1 VTTLQK
7 NTVAPPSGEAEFD
20 PFAGPAVQ
28 RTAPSTE
35 AQREI
40 WTGSQIGDDASL
52 AFNESVSLEL
62 RGPLDEAALVTSL
75 GDLLERHE
83 ALRSTFS
90 PDGTTLVVSAP
101 APAEVER
108 LDLSGLD
115 PAARQARLNALLAEV
130 VERPFSLE
138 AGPLVRLALVRLA
151 ADHHVLVF
159 TAHHVVCDGFSTAV
173 ILKDLAAIYTAR
185 RKGVAAELP
194 EAFPFSTYALEMR
207 DFERTPEHAAA
218 EKYWTSRFAGTVPVL
233 DLPGDRPRPR
243 LRTYPSRRHDHRLG
257 KDLVAAVKKAGA
269 KAGSSFFATM
279 LAAFDVLLYRISGQ
293 DDLVVG
299 IPTAGQAA
307 TGHPTLVGHCV
318 NTLPVRVQLDPEKPF
333 TELLGRA
340 RTALLDAQDH
350 QLFTYGSLVRALA
363 IPRDPSR
370 LPLVAVCFNLDQGIA
385 PESLAFDGLRAGLT
399 TNPRHFE
406 TFDLFV
412 NAVELGGEVVLECQ
426 YNTDLVDEATVK
438 RWFEALER
446 VLAEVAAKPDLP
458 VSRIPILTPADL
470 AVQAALNDTTRDW
483 PRDRLLHQL
492 VEEQVDRT
500 PDAVAV
506 AQGEATLT
514 YAELD
519 RRANRLAHHLRSLGA
534 APDTLVGLCLE
545 RKPEML
551 VAMLAV
557 HKAGAAYVPLDPAFP
572 AERLAFM
579 VADSGMPLLV
589 THAAVARDRLPPH
602 HAKLVDLDA
611 DASAIAAWPE
621 ARPAPAGSPDRLAYV
636 LYTSGSTG
644 KPKGV
649 LVPVSAVVNLLWSV
663 RSDPGLGPDD
673 RVLAITTL
681 SFDIAVFD
689 LWLPLVVGGRILL
702 APKEAPGDGALLRRL
717 LEEGRATFMQ
727 ATPTTWR
734 ILLGAGWTGPQ
745 GFRAICTGEAMPLD
759 LGEELV
765 KHASTVWNMYGPTE
779 TTVWSTLYRLP
790 RPVGQMLIGK
800 PLANQQVHVL
810 DRAGQRCPVGVPGE
824 LHIGGSGLARGYL
837 GRPDLTA
844 ERFVADPSI
853 PGARLYRTGDV
864 CRLRVDGQVEYFG
877 RNDSQVKVRGFR
889 IELGE
894 VESALS
900 RHPGVKQAVAMARED
915 RPGDVRLVAYVVPA
929 PGATPGEDDVRNHV
943 RGILPE
949 YMVPGH
955 VVRMDAFPLTP
966 SGKIDRK
973 ALPAPDLGHST
984 EEYVAPRTEAERLV
998 ATLWQEALGVPRIG
1012 IHDDFFKMGGHSL
1025 LAAQVAA
1032 RLAREHGVALPMR
1045 RLFEAPTVAQFAPL
1059 LSSERPAV
1067 KIPQLQGDGPSAV
1080 SFMQERMWN
1089 LEQLQSGRAVFNL
1102 PAAFRLRGPLD
1113 PALMEESLARFVARH
1128 EAARTTLRQ
1137 DGGEVV
1143 QVVNPP
1149 YRIPMPVE
1157 DMSAVPA
1164 AERDARLMEL
1174 LLAASAEPFDLEKGP
1189 LLRARLFRMGA
1200 DDHVVF
1206 FLPHHAIWDGWSFD
1220 IAVRDWSEI
1229 YSALREKREPSLP
1242 DLKLRYRDFSAWH
1255 RAWLRSPEVEKQ
1267 AEWWRT
1273 QLAGDIPLLEM
1284 PADRPRRR
1292 GITDAGDT
1300 VWAEIDRAQADAL
1313 TALGQRHGATLFMVL
1328 LAAFET
1334 VLHRFSGQDD
1344 LLVATP
1350 VRGRTQPET
1359 EDLVGTFINTLV
1371 LRTRFEGRP
1380 TFVDLLGRVRKTVLE
1395 AFAHEDVPF
1404 ELLSMSNKPAYRA
1417 LFSFQDARG
1426 RPTRFGDLA
1435 SSQLHVLPPVAA
1447 TDLTLWIMEKG
1458 FGLMG
1463 GLNFSTELFDR
1474 ETMEQ
1479 LLASFKAVLA
1489 GALADAQQSVDRLP
1503 LVAAGERA
1511 GLVAAPAPVPLV
1523 PDALAAHSARAPD
1536 APALVGSGPALA
1548 RGALAERA
1556 ARLSGALRAAGL
1568 KPGGTVAIAAGSFA
1582 DAVSG
1587 ALAALGAGAA
1597 FLPLDPE
1604 QPGPGLARLLAAARP
1619 DAILAD
1625 PGAGLSGAPV
1635 VPFDAAASPQAPAAP
1650 PSPGAPALLGA
1661 GPGRAAVSHA
1671 ALAASCAGLARAAGL
1686 AASDVVLVALPRASG
1701 SAVSTALGALAAGA
1715 SVLLDEEAAKDPA
1728 ALRDALAASKA
1739 TACLAPAWLWRG
1751 LVEAGWTGG
1760 AGVKALVAGPADAA
1774 LSSAL
1779 CTRAGAAVALHA
1791 TDAGAFDGAS
1801 RLEAG
1806 SGRTLLGAPF
1816 AGFGWRCLDPNG
1828 EPLPRGVAGRLAISH
1843 GGAEAP
1849 AGDRV
1854 KIRPDGSVE
1863 WLGRA
1868 DGRLE
1873 LRGALVDPAEVEEA
1887 LREHPAVAAAAVDLR
1902 DDAVGEPR
1910 LVAWVVRR
1918 AGAEATDSELRAH
1931 LRERM
1936 PAALVPRHYVD
1947 LDALPGKAGRIERPA
1962 LPSPF
1967 RTAAVH
1973 APPRTPAEIL
1983 LAELWSEA
1991 LDRRRVGLNDN
2002 FFDLGGH
2009 SLLCLQVIAQIE
2021 RRTGAKLS
2029 PKLLLL
2035 STLEQVAAQLP
2046 PAQAR
2051 ADARG

>member
-1 VTTLQK
+1 MTTLQK
-7 NTVAPPSGEAEFD
+7 NTVAAPSGEAEFD

-28 RTAPSTE
+28 RTSPSTE

-40 WTGSQIGDDASL
+40 WTGSQIGEDASL
-52 AFNESVSLEL
+52 AFNESVSLDL
-62 RGPLDEAALVTSL
+62 RGPLDEPALVAAL
-75 GDLLERHE
+75 GDVLERHE

-90 PDGTTLVVSAP
+90 QDGTTLVVSAP

-115 PAARQARLNALLAEV
+115 PAARDARMTALLAEV

-151 ADHHVLVF
+151 ADRHVLVF

-173 ILKDLAAIYTAR
+173 ILKDLAALYTAR

-194 EAFPFSTYALEMR
+194 EAFPFTTYALEMR
-207 DFERTPEHAAA
+207 DFERTPDHAAA
-218 EKYWTSRFAGTVPVL
+218 EKFWTTRFAGTVPVL

-269 KAGSSFFATM
+269 KAGASFFATM
-279 LAAFDVLLYRISGQ
+279 LAAFDVLLYRLSGQ

-318 NTLPVRVQLDPEKPF
+318 NTLPVRVQMDPEKPF

-385 PESLAFDGLRAGLT
+385 PEALAFDGLRTGLT

-412 NAVELGGEVVLECQ
+412 NAVELAGEVVLECQ
-426 YNTDLVDEATVK
+426 YNTDLVDGATVK
-438 RWFEALER
+438 RWFEAFER
-446 VLAEVAAKPDLP
+446 VLAEIAARPDLP
-458 VSRIPILTPADL
+458 VSRIPLLTPADL
-470 AVQAALNDTTRDW
+470 ALQAALNDTAHDW
-483 PRDRLLHQL
+483 PRDRQIHEL

-506 AQGEATLT
+506 AQGETTLT

-572 AERLAFM
+572 PERLAFM

-589 THAAVARDRLPPH
+589 THAAVGRDRLPPH
-602 HAKLVDLDA
+602 KARLVDLDA
-611 DASAIAAWPE
+611 DAGAIAACPD
-621 ARPAPAGSPDRLAYV
+621 ARPAAAGTPDRLAYV

-663 RSDPGLGPDD
+663 RSDPGLGADD

-702 APKEAPGDGALLRRL
+702 APKEAAGDGALLRRL

-734 ILLGAGWTGPQ
+734 ILLGAGWTGPA

-759 LGEELV
+759 LGEQLV
-765 KHASTVWNMYGPTE
+765 KHASAVWNMYGPTE
-779 TTVWSTLYRLP
+779 TTVWSTLFKLP
-790 RPVGQMLIGK
+790 KPVGQMLIGR

-810 DRAGQRCPVGVPGE
+810 DRSGQTCPVGVTGE
-824 LHIGGSGLARGYL
+824 LHIGGAGLARGYL

-844 ERFVADPSI
+844 ERFVADPSSG
-853 PGARLYRTGDV
+853 GARLYRTGDV
-864 CRLRVDGQVEYFG
+864 CRLRADGQVEYVG
-877 RNDSQVKVRGFR
+877 RTDSQVKVRGFR

-894 VESALS
+894 VEAALS

-929 PGATPGEDDVRNHV
+929 AGAAAGEDEVRAHV

-955 VVRMDAFPLTP
+955 VVRMDAFPLNTN
-966 SGKIDRK
+966 GKIDRK
-973 ALPAPDLGHST
+973 ALPAPELGHST

-998 ATLWQEALGVPRIG
+998 ASLWQEALGVPRLG

-1045 RLFEAPTVAQFAPL
+1045 KLFEAPTVAQFAPL
-1059 LSSERPAV
+1059 LASERPAV
-1067 KIPQLQGDGPSAV
+1067 KIPRLAGEGPSAV

-1113 PALMEESLARFVARH
+1113 PALLEESLARFVARH

-1137 DGGEVV
+1137 EGAEIV

-1149 YRIPMPVE
+1149 YRIPLAVE
-1157 DMSAVPA
+1157 DLSGAPA
-1164 AERDARLMEL
+1164 GERDARLMEM

-1189 LLRARLFRMGA
+1189 LLRARLFRMGT

-1220 IAVRDWSEI
+1220 IAVRDWSEL
-1229 YSALREKREPSLP
+1229 YAALREKREPALAE
-1242 DLKLRYRDFSAWH
+1242 LKLRYRDFSAWH
-1255 RAWLRSPEVEKQ
+1255 RAWLRSPDVEKQ
-1267 AEWWRT
+1267 AEWWRN
-1273 QLAGDIPLLEM
+1273 QLAGDIPALEM
-1284 PADRPRRR
+1284 PVDRPRRR

-1300 VWAEIDRAQADAL
+1300 VWAEVDRAQADAL
-1313 TALGQRHGATLFMVL
+1313 TALGQRHGATLYMVL

-1359 EDLVGTFINTLV
+1359 EDVVGTFINTLV

-1395 AFAHEDVPF
+1395 GFAHEDVPF

-1489 GALADAQQSVDRLP
+1489 GALADAQQPVDRLP
-1503 LVAAGERA
+1503 LVAPGERA
-1511 GLVAAPAPVPLV
+1511 GLVAAPLPAPLV
-1523 PDALAAHSARAPD
+1523 PDALAAVAARAPG
-1536 APALVGSGPALA
+1536 APALLGSGPALA

-1568 KPGGTVAIAAGSFA
+1568 KPGGTVAVAAGSFA
-1582 DAVSG
+1582 DAVAG
-1587 ALAALGAGAA
+1587 ALAALGSGAA
-1597 FLPLDPE
+1597 FLPLDPD
-1604 QPGPGLARLLAAARP
+1604 QPAPRLARLLAAARP
-1619 DAILAD
+1619 DVVLAD
-1625 PGAGLSGAPV
+1625 PAALTAPGGVPV
-1635 VPFDAAASPQAPAAP
+1635 VPFDASASAQAPIAP
-1650 PSPGAPALLGA
+1650 VAPTAPALLD
-1661 GPGRAAVSHA
+1661 GRSAISHA
-1671 ALAASCAGLARAAGL
+1671 ALAASCAGLARASGVGD
-1686 AASDVVLVALPRASG
+1686 SDVLLLALPRASG
-1701 SAVSTALGALAAGA
+1701 SAVAAALAAVSWGA

-1728 ALRDALAASKA
+1728 ALRDALASTKA

-1751 LVEAGWTGG
+1751 LVEAGGSG
-1760 AGVKALVAGPADAA
+1760 APGLKALVAGPADAGLASA
-1774 LSSAL
+1774 LSGRSG
-1779 CTRAGAAVALHA
+1779 TAVALHA
-1791 TDAGAFDGAS
+1791 TGAGAFDGAA
-1801 RLEAG
+1801 RLQAKP
-1806 SGRTLLGAPF
+1806 GRVLLGAPF
-1816 AGFGWRCLDPNG
+1816 AGFGWRCLDPDG
-1828 EPLPRGVAGRLAISH
+1828 EPLPPGVAGRLASSF
-1843 GGAEAP
+1843 GGAEAL

-1854 KIRPDGSVE
+1854 KMRPDGSVE

-1873 LRGALVDPAEVEEA
+1873 LRGLLADPAEIEEA
-1887 LREHPAVAAAAVDLR
+1887 LGEHPAVAAASVDLR

-1918 AGAEATDSELRAH
+1918 PGADATDSELRAH

-1947 LDALPGKAGRIERPA
+1947 LDALPGRAGRIDRAA

-1967 RTAAVH
+1967 RTGAVH
-1973 APPRTPAEIL
+1973 APPRTAAEIL

-2021 RRTGAKLS
+2021 KRTGARLS

-2051 ADARG
+2051 ADAHG